1 MKNYRK
7 TKKKSTLYRKILD
20 FFGQKRITQFLN
32 GAEVSC
38 CNINMTHQLKQN
50 LTLFGLVMIG
60 VGASIGSGIFRTPG
74 LVAQSLPDAKLILLV
89 WALGGVYTL
98 CGALTFAELGG
109 LFPRTGGVYHYLR
122 EAYGEPVAFLYGW
135 SNIFIINTGS
145 IAGLALTFAGYL
157 NVLTPVNERF
167 TAMSVIIFV
176 TVINVFGVK
185 ISEIFSSIFT
195 SLKIIGIAAIVLV
208 GLFLTTY
215 TEGISASTQA
225 QPTDIWSAF
234 AMAFIGVLWSYGG
247 WHHVSFLSGEAKNAH
262 RNIPLAMIIG
272 ACIVTLLYVFINFA
286 YLRLLPIDKLSH
298 STAVAADAM
307 SSVFT
312 EGGKWIALLIM
323 ASTFGTLVIYAMSL
337 PRVYFQMAK
346 DGNFFSQL
354 AYIHPRFKT
363 PIVAIIIQSVWALVL
378 LFYKDFGQLLTYI
391 TFTDGL
397 FFLLAAFTIFIFR
410 KRRPD
415 AQRSVKTWLYPIT
428 PIVFCGI
435 ATWFLIKTLLAE
447 NSSEQ
452 ALAGLIVLGLGLPFY
467 GYFRKNRA

>member
-1 MKNYRK
+1 
-7 TKKKSTLYRKILD
+7 
-20 FFGQKRITQFLN
+20 
-32 GAEVSC
+32 
-38 CNINMTHQLKQN
+38 MTNQLKQS

-74 LVAQSLPDAKLILLV
+74 LVAQSLPEGQLILLV
-89 WALGGVYTL
+89 WALGGIYTL

-109 LFPRTGGVYHYLR
+109 LFPRTGGIYHYLR

-167 TAMSVIIFV
+167 TAMCIIVFV
-176 TVINVFGVK
+176 TIINVFGVK

-208 GLFLTTY
+208 GLFFTTK
-215 TEGISASTQA
+215 ESSVSTTVIT
-225 QPTDIWSAF
+225 QPTDVWSAF
-234 AMAFIGVLWSYGG
+234 ATAFIGVLWSYGG
-247 WHHVSFLSGEAKNAH
+247 WHHVSYLSGEAKNPR
-262 RNIPLAMIIG
+262 RNIPLAMMIG
-272 ACIVTLLYVFINFA
+272 ASIVTLLYVCINYA
-286 YLRLLPIDKLSH
+286 YIQLLPIDKLSQ

-307 SSVFT
+307 SSIFT

-323 ASTFGTLVIYAMSL
+323 SSTFGTLVIYAMSL
-337 PRVYFQMAK
+337 PRVYFQMAI

-354 AYIHPRFKT
+354 SYIHPRFKT
-363 PIVAIIIQSVWALVL
+363 PIVAIVIQSVWALFL
-378 LFYKDFGQLLTYI
+378 LFYKNFGQLLTYI
-391 TFTDGL
+391 TFTDSL
-397 FFLLAAFTIFIFR
+397 FFLLTALTIFVFR
-410 KRRPD
+410 FKKPE
-415 AQRSVKTWLYPIT
+415 AERSVKTWLYPFT
-428 PIVFCGI
+428 PILFCAI
-435 ATWFLIKTLLAE
+435 LTWFLFKTLFAE

-467 GYFRKNRA
+467 WYFKMKKPKNA

>member
-1 MKNYRK
+1 MSDN
-7 TKKKSTLYRKILD
+7 
-20 FFGQKRITQFLN
+20 
-32 GAEVSC
+32 
-38 CNINMTHQLKQN
+38 LKQN

-74 LVAQSLPDAKLILLV
+74 LVAKSLPDANLILIV
-89 WALGGVYTL
+89 WTLGGVYTL

-109 LFPRTGGVYHYLR
+109 LFPRTGGIYHYLR

-167 TAMSVIIFV
+167 TAMSIIIFV
-176 TVINVFGVK
+176 TVINIFGVK

-195 SLKIIGIAAIVLV
+195 SLKIIGIAIIVLV
-208 GLFLTTY
+208 GLFFTQNTV
-215 TEGISASTQA
+215 STQGVA
-225 QPTDIWSAF
+225 MPNSPALPTDMWSAF
-234 AMAFIGVLWSYGG
+234 AAAFIGVLWSYGG
-247 WHHVSFLSGEAKNAH
+247 WHHVSFLSGEAKNPR
-262 RNIPLAMIIG
+262 RNIPLAMMIG
-272 ACIVTLLYVFINFA
+272 ASIVTLLYVTINFA
-286 YLRLLPIDKLSH
+286 YVRLLPINQLAT

-312 EGGKWIALLIM
+312 EGGKWIAVLIM

-346 DGNFFSQL
+346 DGNFFSQM
-354 AYIHPRFKT
+354 AYIHPTFRT
-363 PIVAIIIQSVWALVL
+363 PIVAIVVQSVWALVL

-397 FFLLAAFTIFIFR
+397 FFLLSALTIFIFR
-410 KRRPD
+410 IRRPD
-415 AQRSVKTWLYPIT
+415 AERPVKTWLYPII
-428 PIVFCGI
+428 PIIFCTI
-435 ATWFLIKTLLAE
+435 ATWFLLKTLFAE

-452 ALAGLIVLGLGLPFY
+452 ALAGLVVLGLGVPFY
-467 GYFRKNRA
+467 MFFKRKKA

>member
-1 MKNYRK
+1 M
-7 TKKKSTLYRKILD
+7 S
-20 FFGQKRITQFLN
+20 
-32 GAEVSC
+32 E
-38 CNINMTHQLKQN
+38 QLKQN

-74 LVAQSLPDAKLILLV
+74 LVAKSLPDSQLILIV

-109 LFPRTGGVYHYLR
+109 LFPRTGGIYHYLR

-167 TAMSVIIFV
+167 TAMSIIVFV
-176 TVINVFGVK
+176 TIVNVFGVK

-195 SLKIIGIAAIVLV
+195 SLKIIGIAIIVLV
-208 GLFLTTY
+208 GLFLSTNMIH
-215 TEGISASTQA
+215 TEGYYPEISGSISQTM
-225 QPTDIWSAF
+225 PLTTDIWSAF
-234 AMAFIGVLWSYGG
+234 ATAFIGVLWSYGG
-247 WHHVSFLSGEAKNAH
+247 WHHVSFLSGEAKNPS
-262 RNIPLAMIIG
+262 RNIPLAMITG
-272 ACIVTLLYVFINFA
+272 ASMVMLLYVSINYA
-286 YLRLLPIDKLSH
+286 YVRLLPIPQLAN

-307 SSVFT
+307 SSVFKN
-312 EGGKWIALLIM
+312 GGKWIAVLIM
-323 ASTFGTLVIYAMSL
+323 SSTFGTLIIYAMSL

-346 DGNFFSQL
+346 DGNFFSQM
-354 AYIHPRFKT
+354 AYIHPIFRT
-363 PIVAIIIQSVWALVL
+363 PIVAFVVQSVWALTL

-397 FFLLAAFTIFIFR
+397 FFLLSAFTIFIFR
-410 KRRPD
+410 WRRPE
-415 AQRSVKTWLYPIT
+415 AERSVRTWLYPIT
-428 PIVFCGI
+428 PIIFCTI
-435 ATWFLIKTLLAE
+435 ATWFLLKTLFAE

-452 ALAGLIVLGLGLPFY
+452 ALAGLIVLGLGIPFY
-467 GYFRKNRA
+467 IYFKRQKK

>member
-1 MKNYRK
+1 MSDN
-7 TKKKSTLYRKILD
+7 
-20 FFGQKRITQFLN
+20 
-32 GAEVSC
+32 
-38 CNINMTHQLKQN
+38 LKQN

-74 LVAQSLPDAKLILLV
+74 LVAKSLPDANLILIV
-89 WALGGVYTL
+89 WTLGGVYTL

-109 LFPRTGGVYHYLR
+109 LFPRTGGIYHYLR

-167 TAMSVIIFV
+167 TAMCIIIFV
-176 TVINVFGVK
+176 TVINIFGVK

-195 SLKIIGIAAIVLV
+195 SLKIIGIAIIVLV
-208 GLFLTTY
+208 GLFFTQNTVA
-215 TEGISASTQA
+215 TEGVAIPTSPAL
-225 QPTDIWSAF
+225 PTDMWSAF
-234 AMAFIGVLWSYGG
+234 AAAFIGVLWSYGG
-247 WHHVSFLSGEAKNAH
+247 WHHVSFLSGEAKNPR
-262 RNIPLAMIIG
+262 RNIPLAMMIG
-272 ACIVTLLYVFINFA
+272 ASIVTLLYVTINFA
-286 YLRLLPIDKLSH
+286 YVRLLPINQLST

-312 EGGKWIALLIM
+312 EGGKWIAVLIM

-346 DGNFFSQL
+346 DGNFFSQM
-354 AYIHPRFKT
+354 AYIHPTFRT
-363 PIVAIIIQSVWALVL
+363 PIVAIVVQSVWALVL

-397 FFLLAAFTIFIFR
+397 FFLLSALTIFIFR
-410 KRRPD
+410 IRRPD
-415 AQRSVKTWLYPIT
+415 AERPVKTWLYPII
-428 PIVFCGI
+428 PIIFCTI
-435 ATWFLIKTLLAE
+435 ATWFLLKTLFAE

-452 ALAGLIVLGLGLPFY
+452 ALAGLVVLGLGVPFY
-467 GYFRKNRA
+467 MFFKRNRA

>member
-1 MKNYRK
+1 MSDN
-7 TKKKSTLYRKILD
+7 
-20 FFGQKRITQFLN
+20 
-32 GAEVSC
+32 
-38 CNINMTHQLKQN
+38 LKQN

-74 LVAQSLPDAKLILLV
+74 LVAKSLPDAHLILIV
-89 WALGGVYTL
+89 WILGGVYTL

-109 LFPRTGGVYHYLR
+109 LFPRTGGIYHYLR

-167 TAMSVIIFV
+167 TAMSIIIFV

-195 SLKIIGIAAIVLV
+195 SLKIIGIALIVLV
-208 GLFLTTY
+208 GLFV
-215 TEGISASTQA
+215 TQNTVA
-225 QPTDIWSAF
+225 TQGVAMPNSPALPTDMWSAF
-234 AMAFIGVLWSYGG
+234 AAAFIGVLWSYGG
-247 WHHVSFLSGEAKNAH
+247 WHHVSFLSGEAKNPR
-262 RNIPLAMIIG
+262 RNIPLAMMIG
-272 ACIVTLLYVFINFA
+272 ASIVTLLYVTINFA
-286 YLRLLPIDKLSH
+286 YVRLLPINQLAT

-312 EGGKWIALLIM
+312 EGGKWIAVLIM

-346 DGNFFSQL
+346 DGNFFSQM
-354 AYIHPRFKT
+354 AYIHPTFRT
-363 PIVAIIIQSVWALVL
+363 PIVAIVVQSVWALVL

-397 FFLLAAFTIFIFR
+397 FFLLSALTIFIFR
-410 KRRPD
+410 IRRPD
-415 AQRSVKTWLYPIT
+415 AERPVKTWLYPII
-428 PIVFCGI
+428 PIIFCTI
-435 ATWFLIKTLLAE
+435 ATWFLLKTLFAE

-452 ALAGLIVLGLGLPFY
+452 ALAGLVVLGLGVPFY
-467 GYFRKNRA
+467 IYFKRKKA

>member
-1 MKNYRK
+1 MSDN
-7 TKKKSTLYRKILD
+7 
-20 FFGQKRITQFLN
+20 
-32 GAEVSC
+32 
-38 CNINMTHQLKQN
+38 LKQN

-74 LVAQSLPDAKLILLV
+74 LVAKSLPDANLILIV
-89 WALGGVYTL
+89 WTLGGVYTL

-109 LFPRTGGVYHYLR
+109 LFPRTGGIYHYLR

-157 NVLTPVNERF
+157 NVLMPVNERF
-167 TAMSVIIFV
+167 TAMSIIIFV
-176 TVINVFGVK
+176 TVINIFGVK

-195 SLKIIGIAAIVLV
+195 SLKIIGIALIVLV
-208 GLFLTTY
+208 GLFFAQNTVA
-215 TEGISASTQA
+215 TEGIATPNSPTL
-225 QPTDIWSAF
+225 PTDMWSAF
-234 AMAFIGVLWSYGG
+234 AAAFIGVLWSYGG
-247 WHHVSFLSGEAKNAH
+247 WHHVSFLSGEAKNPR
-262 RNIPLAMIIG
+262 RNIPLAMMIG
-272 ACIVTLLYVFINFA
+272 ASIVTLLYVTINFA
-286 YLRLLPIDKLSH
+286 YVRLLPINQLST

-312 EGGKWIALLIM
+312 EGGKWIAVLIM

-346 DGNFFSQL
+346 DGNFFSQM
-354 AYIHPRFKT
+354 AYIHPTFRT
-363 PIVAIIIQSVWALVL
+363 PIVAIVVQSIWALIL

-397 FFLLAAFTIFIFR
+397 FFLLSALTIFIFR
-410 KRRPD
+410 IRRPD
-415 AQRSVKTWLYPIT
+415 ADRPVRTWLYPII
-428 PIVFCGI
+428 PIIFCTI
-435 ATWFLIKTLLAE
+435 ATWFLLKTLFAE

-452 ALAGLIVLGLGLPFY
+452 ALAGLVVLGLGIPFY
-467 GYFRKNRA
+467 IYFKRKKA

>member
-1 MKNYRK
+1 MSDN
-7 TKKKSTLYRKILD
+7 
-20 FFGQKRITQFLN
+20 
-32 GAEVSC
+32 
-38 CNINMTHQLKQN
+38 LKQN

-74 LVAQSLPDAKLILLV
+74 LVAKSLPDAQLILIV

-109 LFPRTGGVYHYLR
+109 LFPRTGGIYHYLR

-167 TAMSVIIFV
+167 TAMSIIVFV
-176 TVINVFGVK
+176 TLVNIFGVK

-195 SLKIIGIAAIVLV
+195 SLKIIGIALIVMV
-208 GLFLTTY
+208 GLFFFTNAPLN
-215 TEGISASTQA
+215 EGLNPIQPAL
-225 QPTDIWSAF
+225 PTDIWSAF
-234 AMAFIGVLWSYGG
+234 ALAFIGVLWSYGG
-247 WHHVSFLSGEAKNAH
+247 WHHVSFLSGEAKNPR

-272 ACIVTLLYVFINFA
+272 ASIVTLLYVTINYA
-286 YLRLLPIDKLSH
+286 YVRLLPIEQLST

-307 SSVFT
+307 SRVFT
-312 EGGKWIALLIM
+312 EGGKWIAVLIM

-346 DGNFFSQL
+346 DGNFFSQM
-354 AYIHPRFKT
+354 AYIHPTFRT
-363 PIVAIIIQSVWALVL
+363 PIVAIIVQSVWALVL

-397 FFLLAAFTIFIFR
+397 FFLLSAFTIFIFR
-410 KRRPD
+410 IKRPD
-415 AQRSVKTWLYPIT
+415 ADRPVNMVVSSYSHT
-428 PIVFCGI
+428 
-435 ATWFLIKTLLAE
+435 FLRHC
-447 NSSEQ
+447 NMVS
-452 ALAGLIVLGLGLPFY
+452 
-467 GYFRKNRA
+467 RKNING

>member
-1 MKNYRK
+1 M
-7 TKKKSTLYRKILD
+7 SD
-20 FFGQKRITQFLN
+20 
-32 GAEVSC
+32 
-38 CNINMTHQLKQN
+38 QLKQN

-74 LVAQSLPDAKLILLV
+74 LVAKSLPDSQFILLV
-89 WALGGVYTL
+89 WALGGLYTL

-109 LFPRTGGVYHYLR
+109 LFPRTGGIYHYLR

-167 TAMSVIIFV
+167 TAMSVIVIV

-195 SLKIIGIAAIVLV
+195 SLKIIGIAAIVMV
-208 GLFLTTY
+208 GLFWTTQ
-215 TEGISASTQA
+215 TGESMPNMSVSENSSQL
-225 QPTDIWSAF
+225 PTDIWSAF
-234 AMAFIGVLWSYGG
+234 AAAFIGVLWSYGG
-247 WHHVSFLSGEAKNAH
+247 WHHVSYLSGEAKNPS
-262 RNIPLAMIIG
+262 RNIPLAMMIG
-272 ACIVTLLYVFINFA
+272 ASLVTLLYVSINYA
-286 YLRLLPIDKLSH
+286 YTQLLSVPQLAQ

-307 SSVFT
+307 SNVFT

-346 DGNFFSQL
+346 DGNFFSQIG
-354 AYIHPRFKT
+354 YIHPTFRT
-363 PIVAIIIQSVWALVL
+363 PIVAIIVQSVWALFL

-397 FFLLAAFTIFIFR
+397 FFLLSALTIFIFR
-410 KRRPD
+410 WRRPE
-415 AQRSVKTWLYPIT
+415 AERSVKTWLYPIT
-428 PIVFCGI
+428 PIIFCGI
-435 ATWFLIKTLLAE
+435 ATWFLLKTLMAE

-452 ALAGLIVLGLGLPFY
+452 ALAGLIVLGLGIPFY
-467 GYFRKNRA
+467 LYFKKMKK

>member
-1 MKNYRK
+1 MSDN
-7 TKKKSTLYRKILD
+7 
-20 FFGQKRITQFLN
+20 
-32 GAEVSC
+32 
-38 CNINMTHQLKQN
+38 LKQN

-74 LVAQSLPDAKLILLV
+74 LVAKSLPDANLILIV
-89 WALGGVYTL
+89 WTLGGVYTL

-109 LFPRTGGVYHYLR
+109 LFPRTGGIYHYLR

-167 TAMSVIIFV
+167 TAMSIIIFV
-176 TVINVFGVK
+176 TVINIFGVK

-195 SLKIIGIAAIVLV
+195 SLKIIGIALIVLV
-208 GLFLTTY
+208 GLFFTQHSLN
-215 TEGISASTQA
+215 TEGVAIPNSPAL
-225 QPTDIWSAF
+225 PTDMWSAF
-234 AMAFIGVLWSYGG
+234 AAAFIGVLWSYGG
-247 WHHVSFLSGEAKNAH
+247 WHHVSFLSGEAKNPR
-262 RNIPLAMIIG
+262 RNIPLAMMIG
-272 ACIVTLLYVFINFA
+272 ASIVTLLYVTINFA
-286 YLRLLPIDKLSH
+286 YVRLLPINQLAT

-312 EGGKWIALLIM
+312 EGGKWIAVLIM

-346 DGNFFSQL
+346 DGNFFSQM
-354 AYIHPRFKT
+354 AYIHPTFRT
-363 PIVAIIIQSVWALVL
+363 PIVAIVVQSVWALVL

-397 FFLLAAFTIFIFR
+397 FFLLSALTIFIFR
-410 KRRPD
+410 IRRPD
-415 AQRSVKTWLYPIT
+415 AERPVKTWLYPII
-428 PIVFCGI
+428 PIIFCTI
-435 ATWFLIKTLLAE
+435 ATWFLLKTLFAE

-452 ALAGLIVLGLGLPFY
+452 ALAGLVVLGLGVPFY
-467 GYFRKNRA
+467 MFFKRKKA

>member
-1 MKNYRK
+1 MSDN
-7 TKKKSTLYRKILD
+7 
-20 FFGQKRITQFLN
+20 
-32 GAEVSC
+32 
-38 CNINMTHQLKQN
+38 LKQN

-74 LVAQSLPDAKLILLV
+74 LVAKSLPDANLILIV
-89 WALGGVYTL
+89 WTLGGVYTL

-109 LFPRTGGVYHYLR
+109 LFPRTGGIYHYLR

-167 TAMSVIIFV
+167 TAMSIIVFV
-176 TVINVFGVK
+176 TVINIFGVK

-195 SLKIIGIAAIVLV
+195 SLKIIGIALIVFV
-208 GLFLTTY
+208 GLFFTQNTVA
-215 TEGISASTQA
+215 TEGVATPASPA
-225 QPTDIWSAF
+225 LPTDMWSAF
-234 AMAFIGVLWSYGG
+234 AAAFIGVLWSYGG
-247 WHHVSFLSGEAKNAH
+247 WHHVSFLSGEAKNPR
-262 RNIPLAMIIG
+262 RNIPLAMMIG
-272 ACIVTLLYVFINFA
+272 ASIVTLLYVTINFA
-286 YLRLLPIDKLSH
+286 YVRLLPINQLAT

-312 EGGKWIALLIM
+312 EGGKWIAVLIM

-346 DGNFFSQL
+346 DGNFFSQM
-354 AYIHPRFKT
+354 AYIHPTFRT
-363 PIVAIIIQSVWALVL
+363 PIVAIVVQSVWALVL

-397 FFLLAAFTIFIFR
+397 FFLLSALTIFIFR
-410 KRRPD
+410 IRRPD
-415 AQRSVKTWLYPIT
+415 AERPVKTWLYPII
-428 PIVFCGI
+428 PIIFCTI
-435 ATWFLIKTLLAE
+435 ATWFLLKTLFAE

-452 ALAGLIVLGLGLPFY
+452 ALAGLVVLGLGVPFY
-467 GYFRKNRA
+467 IYFKRKKA

>member
-1 MKNYRK
+1 MSDN
-7 TKKKSTLYRKILD
+7 
-20 FFGQKRITQFLN
+20 
-32 GAEVSC
+32 
-38 CNINMTHQLKQN
+38 LKQN

-74 LVAQSLPDAKLILLV
+74 LVAKSLPDVNLILIV
-89 WALGGVYTL
+89 WTLGGVYTL

-109 LFPRTGGVYHYLR
+109 LFPRTGGIYHYLR

-167 TAMSVIIFV
+167 TAMSIIIFV
-176 TVINVFGVK
+176 TVINIFGVK

-195 SLKIIGIAAIVLV
+195 SLKIIGIALIVLV
-208 GLFLTTY
+208 GLFFTQNTVS
-215 TEGISASTQA
+215 TEGVTTPASPTL
-225 QPTDIWSAF
+225 PTDMWSAF
-234 AMAFIGVLWSYGG
+234 AAAFIGVLWSYGG
-247 WHHVSFLSGEAKNAH
+247 WHHVSFLSGEAKNPR
-262 RNIPLAMIIG
+262 RNIPLAMMIG
-272 ACIVTLLYVFINFA
+272 ASIVTLLYVTINFA
-286 YLRLLPIDKLSH
+286 YVRLLPIHQLAT

-312 EGGKWIALLIM
+312 EGGKWIAVLIM

-346 DGNFFSQL
+346 DGNFFSQM
-354 AYIHPRFKT
+354 AYIHPTFRT
-363 PIVAIIIQSVWALVL
+363 PIVAIVVQSIWALVL

-397 FFLLAAFTIFIFR
+397 FFLLSALTIFIFR
-410 KRRPD
+410 IRRPE
-415 AQRSVKTWLYPIT
+415 AERPVKTWLYPII
-428 PIVFCGI
+428 PMIFCTI
-435 ATWFLIKTLLAE
+435 ATWFLLKTLFAE

-452 ALAGLIVLGLGLPFY
+452 ALAGLVVLGLGIPFY
-467 GYFRKNRA
+467 IYFKRKKA